1 MALMFPL
8 LPSRARPAD
17 RARSPGSRLSG
28 GALALCLALLLAGC
42 GGSGR
47 RADLVIVNGGEPE
60 SLDPAIVTSISDM
73 RVTKALF
80 EGLLRLDGKDAR
92 PIPGLAES
100 WEISPDK
107 TVYTFHLRTNLAWST
122 GEPITADDVFYSWK
136 RALEPATASDYAG
149 QLFYIKNAEA
159 YYTGAVKDF
168 TGVGLRVLDART
180 VRVEL
185 NSPAAFFLD
194 LCCFPTLAVVPRQ
207 VLERYGDQWL
217 AARPLPVSGPYELVY
232 WHLNDRIRLRKNPRY
247 WDAANTRSDIIDV
260 LPTGSPNV
268 ALNLY
273 ETGIAD
279 IVWDKDLIPTELLDV
294 LRQRPD
300 FHTFDY
306 LGTYFFRFNVTR
318 QPLADPRVRQALALA
333 TDKARLTRKLT
344 QGGEKPA
351 DHFVPDGVANYQPPQ
366 GLPYDPARGRELLAA
381 AGFPGGDGFPRLQYT
396 FFSSAGGAAKMQGKV
411 AVELQ
416 QMWRENLGITI
427 ELRQIERK
435 IFYSAQ
441 SQLDFDLTA
450 SSWVGDY
457 NDPNTFLDLYTSH
470 SGNNR
475 TGWKNP
481 RYDELLRRAN
491 RQLDP
496 AARAALLVAAE
507 RLLVV
512 EEVPVVPLFFY
523 VGFNYFDPAK
533 ITGLHQNLL
542 DEHPFQEIGRRPAG
556 VK

>member
-1 MALMFPL
+1 MRPFANAPRPPRGAFRLIQG
-8 LPSRARPAD
+8 LP
-17 RARSPGSRLSG
+17 RLA
-28 GALALCLALLLAGC
+28 ALALATAFLLAGC
-42 GGSGR
+42 KPAER

-60 SLDPAIVTSISDM
+60 SLDPAIVTSYSDM

-80 EGLLRLDGKDAR
+80 EGLLRLEGTNAR
-92 PIPGLAES
+92 PIPALAHQWDVS
-100 WEISPDK
+100 DDK
-107 TVYTFHLRTNLAWST
+107 TVYTFHIRSNLTWST
-122 GEPITADDVFYSWK
+122 GEPITADDVFFSWK
-136 RALEPATASDYAG
+136 RALDPATAADYAG

-159 YYTGAVKDF
+159 FYSGTVKDF
-168 TGVGLRVLDART
+168 AQVGLAVIDPWT
-180 VRVEL
+180 FRVEL
-185 NSPAAFFLD
+185 EAPTPFFLD

-207 VLERYGDQWL
+207 VMDKLGDQWL
-217 AARPLPVSGPYELVY
+217 SAKPLPVSGPYELVY
-232 WHLNDRIRLRKNPRY
+232 WKLNDRIRLKKNERY
-247 WDAANTRSDIIDV
+247 WDAPNTRSTIIDV
-260 LPTGSPNV
+260 LPTTSPNV

-294 LRQRPD
+294 LKKRPD

-318 QPLADPRVRQALALA
+318 KPFDDPRVRRAFALA
-333 TDKARLTRKLT
+333 TDKSRLTRKLT

-351 DHFVPDGVANYQPPQ
+351 AHFVPDGTANYEPPE
-366 GLPYDPARGRELLAA
+366 GLAYDPLAGRKLLADA
-381 AGFPGGDGFPRLQYT
+381 GYPEGRGFPVVQYT

-411 AVELQ
+411 AIELQ
-416 QMWRENLGITI
+416 QMWKENLGVLI

-441 SQLDFDLTA
+441 SRLDFDLTA

-457 NDPNTFLDLYTSH
+457 NDPNTFLDLYMSN

-475 TGWKNP
+475 TGWKSP
-481 RYDELLRRAN
+481 RYDSLIRQAN

-496 AARAALLVAAE
+496 QARITMLQEAEHLLVS
-507 RLLVV
+507 

-523 VGFNYFDPAK
+523 VGFNYFDPNTV
-533 ITGLHQNLL
+533 TGMHQNVL
-542 DEHPFQEIGRRPAG
+542 DEHPFQELGKRSQAPR
-556 VK
+556 